1 MSNWFDDH
9 VVIVGVGNVDT
20 DEIKAD
26 IKSKLESA
34 LQDGEGGGE

>member
-1 MSNWFDDH
+1 MSWFDNH

-20 DEIKAD
+20 DAIKAD

-34 LQDGEGGGE
+34 LQEGEGSGE

>member
-9 VVIVGVGNVDT
+9 VVILGIGNVDT
-20 DEIKAD
+20 DAIKAD

-34 LQDGEGGGE
+34 LQEGEGSGE